1 MEPERPARC
10 LEPVMGRSETVRTD
24 AALDDASGS
33 ERARPTS
40 FESFYESTYPT
51 MVKLAWALVDTRE
64 AAEEAVQDAYASM
77 YRRFDSIDNP
87 RAYLRTSV
95 VNGCRNVLRRRSVV
109 RRHVP
114 TDVPAATD
122 DVYDHLF
129 DVIRR
134 LPPRHRAV
142 VVLTYQEGLGI
153 DDVAE
158 ALGIAPGTV
167 KSRLSRAKEQLRKE
181 IDR

>member
-1 MEPERPARC
+1 MD
-10 LEPVMGRSETVRTD
+10 RSETV
-24 AALDDASGS
+24 ALTGDASDDTEAG
-33 ERARPTS
+33 RTRPTS
-40 FESFYESTYPT
+40 FESFYESTYPA

-64 AAEEAVQDAYASM
+64 AAEEAVQDAFASM
-77 YRRFDSIDNP
+77 YRRFESLDNP

-95 VNGCRNVLRRRSVV
+95 VNGCRNVLRRRAVV

-134 LPPRHRAV
+134 LPARHRAV

-153 DDVAE
+153 DDVAQ

>member
-1 MEPERPARC
+1 MELSGTVSATDEAEGDVRPVRERI
-10 LEPVMGRSETVRTD
+10 GD
-24 AALDDASGS
+24 G
-33 ERARPTS
+33 S
-40 FESFYESTYPT
+40 FEAFYEVTYPA

-64 AAEEAVQDAYASM
+64 AAEEAVQDAFAAM
-77 YRRFDSIDNP
+77 YRRFDSVDNP
-87 RAYLRTSV
+87 QAYVRTSV
-95 VNGCRNVLRRRSVV
+95 VNHCRNVLRRRSVV

-114 TDVPAATD
+114 TDIPTATD

-129 DVIRR
+129 DVIRL

-142 VVLTYQEGLGI
+142 IVLTYQEGLGI

-158 ALGIAPGTV
+158 ALGVAPGTV

-181 IDR
+181 IER